1 MAGAVDISVLNTLK
15 DQLGDSLE
23 KLLQVFL
30 DQVPNQLEDIESGLK
45 AGDLKAA
52 MRPAH
57 TLKSSAATLGAFS
70 LSELLKAI
78 EMGARAGSSEGLVEL
93 LNQAREEFKSVQA
106 SLSVY
111 IQGR

>member
-1 MAGAVDISVLNTLK
+1 MAGAVDITILNTLK

-23 KLLQVFL
+23 KLLHVFL
-30 DQVPNQLEDIESGLK
+30 DQVPEQLGEIESGLK

-57 TLKSSAATLGAFS
+57 TLKSSAATLGAIS

-78 EMGARAGSSEGLVEL
+78 EMGASAGNSEGLAEL
-93 LNQAREEFKSVQA
+93 LIQAREEFKGVQA
-106 SLSVY
+106 SISAY

>member
-1 MAGAVDISVLNTLK
+1 MAGSVDISVLNTLK

-23 KLLQVFL
+23 KLLRVFL
-30 DQVPNQLEDIESGLK
+30 NQVPEQLGEIESGLK
-45 AGDLKAA
+45 AGDLNAA

-78 EMGARAGSSEGLVEL
+78 EQGTRAGNSEGLVEL
-93 LNQAREEFKSVQA
+93 LNQAREEFKAVQA
-106 SLSVY
+106 SITAY
-111 IQGR
+111 IEGR